1 MNNMTWLDL
10 YNFLHRQANNIKNIG
25 NLNWNEPVMIHD
37 ADTGDEL
44 SCDTYYVTDDQG
56 QNRLV
61 LITNIEKIFAENNN
75 GS

>member
-10 YNFLHRQANNIKNIG
+10 YNFLHRQANSIKNIG
-25 NLNWNEPVMIHD
+25 NFNWNEPVMIHD

-44 SCDTYYVTDDQG
+44 SCDTYYVTDDRG
-56 QNRLV
+56 QNKLV